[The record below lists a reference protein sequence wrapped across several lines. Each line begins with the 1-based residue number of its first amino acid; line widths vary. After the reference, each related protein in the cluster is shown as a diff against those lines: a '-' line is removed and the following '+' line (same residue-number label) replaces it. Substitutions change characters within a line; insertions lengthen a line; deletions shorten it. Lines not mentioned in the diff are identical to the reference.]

1 MRILAIETSCDET
14 AISIVDASG
23 GQARP
28 AFKILANITLSQ
40 AKLHAEYGG
49 VFPMLAKRE
58 HAKNLVPVLLQ
69 ALKDAKLYAKDRPSL
84 NCEGRSFAKKAIFEE
99 MLSREPELLAGLIA
113 DVLPLKAPKID
124 AIAVTHGPGLE
135 PALWVGVN
143 FARTLAILWDLPL
156 VPVNHMEG
164 HIFGS
169 LVEGNA
175 KKITLAKLKFPTL
188 ALLVSGGHTELLVV
202 KKLGEYKLLGATRD
216 DAIGEAFD
224 KVARMLGLP
233 YPGGPA
239 ISKIAE
245 DAGALEATPLPR
257 PMIKSADHD
266 FSFAGLKT
274 AVLYTIKKLGHEPT
288 EEDKRRI
295 AKGFQEA
302 VVDVVA
308 AKVAGAARKHKVK
321 TIIAGG
327 GVAANSQIR
336 AALAHFADD
345 QKIALRVPP
354 LHLTTDNALMIA
366 ITAYFLAT
374 KKKFANPKTLKAD
387 GNLHLGKR

>member
-1 MRILAIETSCDET
+1 MRILSIETSCDET
-14 AISIVDASG
+14 AVSIVDASG
-23 GQARP
+23 GSTRP
-28 AFKILANITLSQ
+28 TFTILANITLSQ
-40 AKLHAEYGG
+40 AQIHAQYGG

-58 HAKNLVPVLLQ
+58 HAKNLVPVLVQ
-69 ALKDAKLYAKDRPSL
+69 ALKDAKLHKAAPKNSVRDLP
-84 NCEGRSFAKKAIFEE
+84 KKIEE
-99 MLSREPELLAGLIA
+99 MLVREPELLAALKTE
-113 DVLPLKAPKID
+113 VLPLATPKID
-124 AIAVTHGPGLE
+124 VIAVTHGPGLE

-143 FARTLAILWDLPL
+143 FARTLALLWNLPL

-169 LVEGNA
+169 LVEGTA
-175 KKITLAKLKFPTL
+175 KKITLAKLKCPTL

-202 KKLGEYKLLGATRD
+202 KNLGEYKLLGSTRD

-288 EEDKRRI
+288 EDDKRRI

-308 AKVAGAARKHKVK
+308 AKVAGAAIKHQVK

-327 GVAANSQIR
+327 GVAANKQIR
-336 AALAHFADD
+336 AALARFADD
-345 QKIALRVPP
+345 HKITLRVPP

-366 ITAYFLAT
+366 ITAYFLAL
-374 KKKFANPKTLKAD
+374 KKKFGNPKTLKAD
-387 GNLHLGKR
+387 GNLHLGHR